1 VRGVRRRIRRF
12 AGTWLLLQF
21 LVTIWIPVAL
31 HASTSSEHAVEECTC
46 DHPDGGVCPMHK
58 HSMPS
63 RSTSTECSLRSPFD
77 PLDALVGSL
86 LGTAGVLPH
95 VVMTIAPIE
104 SNQGPSR
111 PDARPLDRLVPPDS
125 PPPRA

>member
-1 VRGVRRRIRRF
+1 
-12 AGTWLLLQF
+12 
-21 LVTIWIPVAL
+21 
-31 HASTSSEHAVEECTC
+31 
-46 DHPDGGVCPMHK
+46 MHK

-63 RSTSTECSLRSPFD
+63 RSSSTECSLRGAFD

-86 LGTAGVLPH
+86 LGTAGVLPQ

-104 SNQGPSR
+104 SNHGPSL
-111 PDARPLDRLVPPDS
+111 PDGTPLDRLVLPDS

>member
-1 VRGVRRRIRRF
+1 
-12 AGTWLLLQF
+12 
-21 LVTIWIPVAL
+21 
-31 HASTSSEHAVEECTC
+31 
-46 DHPDGGVCPMHK
+46 MHK

-63 RSTSTECSLRSPFD
+63 RSQSTECSLRSAFD

-86 LGTAGVLPH
+86 LGTAGVLPQ

-104 SNQGPSR
+104 PHQSPAL
-111 PDARPLDRLVPPDS
+111 PDGTTLDRLVPPDS